1 MTIPLNF
8 LIEALGLFLAAK
20 LLNVNLNVITA
31 PVVVLLATLAAH
43 FMPGLLGL
51 LIGLVVYIGAIKVF
65 DRSADFLK
73 IVGLFVIGIVVQ
85 KVLLEHVI
93 NPMLLN

>member
-1 MTIPLNF
+1 MTLPLNF

-31 PVVVLLATLAAH
+31 PVVILLATLVAH
-43 FMPGLLGL
+43 LMPGLLGL
-51 LIGLVVYIGAIKVF
+51 LIALVVYIGAIKVF

-73 IVGLFVIGIVVQ
+73 IVGLFVIGIAVQ
-85 KVLLEHVI
+85 KVLLEQVI
-93 NPMLLN
+93 NPMIS